1 VIVIVVVVY
10 HGGGG
15 GGGCG
20 GGSGKCPHGE
30 SVRVRTRLISWIG
43 SEV

>member
-1 VIVIVVVVY
+1 MIVIVVVVY
-10 HGGGG
+10 HGG

-30 SVRVRTRLISWIG
+30 SVRVRTCLISWIG